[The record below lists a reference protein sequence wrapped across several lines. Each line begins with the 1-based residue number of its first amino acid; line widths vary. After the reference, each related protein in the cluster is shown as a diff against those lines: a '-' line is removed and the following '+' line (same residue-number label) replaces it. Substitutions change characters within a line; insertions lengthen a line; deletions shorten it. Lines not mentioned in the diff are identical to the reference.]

1 MKLFERVYREA
12 NERKLVKIGTC
23 VEGADPEGNLPWDDA
38 TEMAQDLGYYATFDS
53 MEDPDDSNW
62 TEVSASEFAEH
73 CDYLLPKN
81 HYIFLKRKNGDMYCA
96 YDEDRDIHSFYG

>member
-1 MKLFERVYREA
+1 
-12 NERKLVKIGTC
+12 
-23 VEGADPEGNLPWDDA
+23 
-38 TEMAQDLGYYATFDS
+38 